1 MSDGTSH
8 ATLIVE
14 RDGPV
19 LKVTLSRPEARN
31 ALSPA
36 MVGELTEVLQDARD
50 DAGIRVVLL
59 MGAGGN
65 FCAGG
70 DLKGMEGRGAAH
82 GDGGAEST
90 AAANRRFGTL
100 LEMAD
105 ALPKAVIALVEGA
118 AMGGGVGLIAVA
130 DWVIAE
136 KAAQIGTPEVT
147 VGIVPAQITPFLV
160 QRIGYGSARRL
171 ATYGLRL
178 DAEEAQRVGL
188 VHEVADG
195 RDDLAAKAVAAMNQC
210 LRCAPQA
217 VAETKRLVRASLAE
231 RRLEPLLDQASEMF
245 AAALTGEAREGIRAF
260 VEKRR
265 PGWSAKVERL

>member
-1 MSDGTSH
+1 MQYD
-8 ATLIVE
+8 TLIAT

-19 LKVTLSRPEARN
+19 LKVTLNRPEARN
-31 ALSPA
+31 ALTPT
-36 MVGELTEVLQDARD
+36 MVRELTQVLQDARA
-50 DAGIRVVLL
+50 DADVRAVVLT
-59 MGAGGN
+59 GAGGN

-70 DLKGMEGRGAAH
+70 DLKGMEGRASAA
-82 GDGGAEST
+82 GSGTAESV
-90 AAANRRFGTL
+90 AASNRRFGAL

-136 KAAQIGTPEVT
+136 RGAQIGTPEVT

-160 QRIGYGSARRL
+160 QRIGYAHARRL

-178 DAEEAQRVGL
+178 GAEEAQRIGL
-188 VHEVADG
+188 VHEVAGDQEK
-195 RDDLAAKAVAAMNQC
+195 LAAKALAAVSQV

-217 VAETKRLVRASLAE
+217 VAETKRLVRACVGAQALGPA
-231 RRLEPLLDQASEMF
+231 LDRASEMF
-245 AAALTGEAREGIRAF
+245 AVALAGEAREGIRAF
-260 VEKRR
+260 VEKRK
-265 PGWSAKVERL
+265 PAWVAQVEKL

>member
-1 MSDGTSH
+1 MSH
-8 ATLIVE
+8 ETLIVA

-19 LKVTLSRPEARN
+19 LKVTLNRPEARN

-36 MVGELTEVLQDARD
+36 MVGELEQVLREARD
-50 DAGIRVVLL
+50 DAGVRVVILT
-59 MGAGGN
+59 GAGGT

-70 DLKGMEGRGAAH
+70 DLKGMEGRTPAAGA
-82 GDGGAEST
+82 GAES
-90 AAANRRFGTL
+90 ASSSNRRFGAL

-118 AMGGGVGLIAVA
+118 ALGGAVGLLAIA

-147 VGIVPAQITPFLV
+147 VGIVPAQITPFLL
-160 QRIGYGSARRL
+160 QRIGHGAARRL
-171 ATYGLRL
+171 AAFGLRL
-178 DAEEAQRVGL
+178 GADEAQRIGL
-188 VHEVADG
+188 VHEIAEG
-195 RDDLAAKAVAAMNQC
+195 REELAAKALAAVNQV

-217 VAETKRLVRASLAE
+217 VAATKRLARASLPE
-231 RRLEPLLDQASEMF
+231 RPLGPVLDQAAEMF
-245 AAALTGEAREGIRAF
+245 AAALAAEAREGIRAF

-265 PGWSAKVERL
+265 PAWAAKTERL

>member
-1 MSDGTSH
+1 MSLETSH
-8 ATLIVE
+8 ETLIVV

-31 ALSPA
+31 ALSPT
-36 MVGELTEVLQDARD
+36 MVRELAQVLQDARD
-50 DAGIRVVLL
+50 DANIRAVVL
-59 MGAGGN
+59 MGAGGT

-70 DLKGMEGRGAAH
+70 DLKGMEGRAPAAGDAGA
-82 GDGGAEST
+82 DST
-90 AAANRRFGTL
+90 AASNRRFGAL

-147 VGIVPAQITPFLV
+147 VGIVPAQIAPFLV
-160 QRIGYGSARRL
+160 QRIGYGEARRL

-178 DAEEAQRVGL
+178 GAEEAQRVGL

-195 RDDLAAKAVAAMNQC
+195 RDDLAAKAVAAVNQC
-210 LRCAPQA
+210 LRCAPRA
-217 VAETKRLVRASLAE
+217 VAEAKRLVRASLAE
-231 RRLEPLLDQASEMF
+231 RQLGPVLDQAAEMF
-245 AAALTGEAREGIRAF
+245 AAALAGEAREGIRAF

-265 PGWSAKVERL
+265 PAWSSKIERL

>member
-1 MSDGTSH
+1 MPH
-8 ATLIVE
+8 ETLIVE

-19 LKVTLSRPEARN
+19 LKVTLNRPDARN

-36 MVGELTEVLQDARD
+36 MVRELAEVVRDSRD
-50 DAGIRVVLL
+50 DAGVRVVVLT
-59 MGAGGN
+59 GAGGT

-70 DLKGMEGRGAAH
+70 DLKGMQGSEAARGA
-82 GDGGAEST
+82 GTETT
-90 AAANRRFGTL
+90 AASNRRFGAL

-118 AMGGGVGLIAVA
+118 ALGGAVGLIAIA

-160 QRIGYGSARRL
+160 QRIGYAQARRL
-171 ATYGLRL
+171 AAFGLRL
-178 DAEEAQRVGL
+178 GTEEAQRIGL
-188 VHEVADG
+188 VHEIAEG
-195 RDDLAAKAVAAMNQC
+195 REELRAKGVAAVNQC

-217 VAETKRLVRASLAE
+217 VAETKRLVRASLPE
-231 RRLEPLLDQASEMF
+231 RPLGPVLDEASYMF
-245 AAALTGEAREGIRAF
+245 AAALAGEAREGIRAF
-260 VEKRR
+260 IDKRR
-265 PGWSAKVERL
+265 PAWSLKIEKL

>member
-1 MSDGTSH
+1 MSH
-8 ATLIVE
+8 ETLIVE

-19 LKVTLSRPEARN
+19 LKVILNRPEARN
-31 ALSPA
+31 ALSPT
-36 MVGELTEVLQDARD
+36 MVGELAEVFRDAHD
-50 DAGIRVVLL
+50 DATVRVFVL

-70 DLKGMEGRGAAH
+70 DLKGMEGRDPAG
-82 GDGGAEST
+82 GTGAEAM
-90 AAANRRFGTL
+90 AASNRRFGAF

-105 ALPKAVIALVEGA
+105 AQPKAVIAVVEGA
-118 AMGGGVGLIAVA
+118 ALGGGVGLIAIA

-160 QRIGYGSARRL
+160 QRIGYAQARRL

-178 DAEEAQRVGL
+178 GAEDAQRIGL
-188 VHEVADG
+188 VHDIADG
-195 RDDLAAKAVAAMNQC
+195 REELATKAIAAVNQC

-217 VAETKRLVRASLAE
+217 VAETKRLVQASLAE
-231 RRLEPLLDQASEMF
+231 RPLGPLLDEASGMF
-245 AAALTGEAREGIRAF
+245 AAALAGEGREGIRAF
-260 VEKRR
+260 IEKRR
-265 PGWSAKVERL
+265 PAWSETIEKL

>member
-1 MSDGTSH
+1 MTH
-8 ATLIVE
+8 ETLMVE

-19 LKVTLSRPEARN
+19 LRVSLNRPEARN
-31 ALSPA
+31 ALSPT
-36 MVGELTEVLQDARD
+36 MVCELAGVLESARG
-50 DAGIRVVLL
+50 DAGVRVVVLR
-59 MGAGGN
+59 GAGSN

-70 DLKGMEGRGAAH
+70 DLKGMEGRSPAH
-82 GDGGAEST
+82 SAGAEST
-90 AAANRRFGTL
+90 AASNRRFGAL

-105 ALPKAVIALVEGA
+105 ALPKAVIAVVEGA
-118 AMGGGVGLIAVA
+118 AMGGAVGLIAVA

-160 QRIGYGSARRL
+160 QRIGYGEARRL

-178 DAEEAQRVGL
+178 GAEEARRVGL

-195 RDDLAAKAVAAMNQC
+195 RDDLAAKAVAAVNQC

-231 RRLEPLLDQASEMF
+231 RPLGPVLDRASEVF
-245 AAALTGEAREGIRAF
+245 AAALDGEAREGIRAF
-260 VEKRR
+260 IEKRQ
-265 PGWSAKVERL
+265 PSWSTKIERL